1 MTETGFSASP
11 QYKAA
16 RWRVVD
22 MNSLGS
28 VRKREGKNASKQLT
42 VSNMQAILKRLKIC
56 VYTNCYKA

>member
-1 MTETGFSASP
+1 MTETGFSVSP

-22 MNSLGS
+22 MHSLGS

-42 VSNMQAILKRLKIC
+42 VSIIQAILKRLKIC
-56 VYTNCYKA
+56 VYTNCCKA